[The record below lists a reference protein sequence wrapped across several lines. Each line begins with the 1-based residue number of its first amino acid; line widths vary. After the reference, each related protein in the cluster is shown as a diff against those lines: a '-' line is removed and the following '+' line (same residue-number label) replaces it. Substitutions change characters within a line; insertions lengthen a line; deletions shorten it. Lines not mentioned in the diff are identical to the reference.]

1 MAIYPTCFLYF
12 GAIILDTKK
21 TAIVG
26 NINKSR
32 IIMKTLPYEF
42 HSVGL

>member
-1 MAIYPTCFLYF
+1 MAIQPMCFLYF

-26 NINKSR
+26 NINKSK
-32 IIMKTLPYEF
+32 IIKTLPYES
-42 HSVGL
+42 HSAGL

>member
-1 MAIYPTCFLYF
+1 MTIYPICFLYL

-26 NINKSR
+26 NINNSK
-32 IIMKTLPYEF
+32 IIKTLPYEF
-42 HSVGL
+42 HKAGL